1 MKKYYYTPVFLF
13 CIFSVLISG
22 CHIQKKNLKYTL
34 PHLPYPIAKERA
46 LITVAGQGPE
56 GLIVSQMCDQLKIA
70 HTYNYKGKISDL
82 EGKRSLIVVIGVSK
96 LGMQSVATNFFAEKQ
111 RILTLVNKAKEQRMP
126 VIMLYLG
133 KSNRWDKQNK
143 EMLALVGEKS
153 NYMIAIS
160 DEYSES
166 FFRKLAEKNKIKFTL
181 VKDIQRV
188 KIPLNSVFR

>member
-1 MKKYYYTPVFLF
+1 
-13 CIFSVLISG
+13 
-22 CHIQKKNLKYTL
+22 
-34 PHLPYPIAKERA
+34 
-46 LITVAGQGPE
+46 
-56 GLIVSQMCDQLKIA
+56 
-70 HTYNYKGKISDL
+70 
-82 EGKRSLIVVIGVSK
+82 
-96 LGMQSVATNFFAEKQ
+96 
-111 RILTLVNKAKEQRMP
+111 MP